1 MRNAVRKIIRLG
13 YMTKKNFIDCGVF
26 AMRHMETYMGG
37 GEYNDLCELRRE
49 CKAQKLQL
57 DELRLKYATKILLA
71 EINQKK
77 SDFEVEVEA
86 YRQLPLEE
94 RQRLEEAAFETVKA
108 RVTIML

>member
-1 MRNAVRKIIRLG
+1 
-13 YMTKKNFIDCGVF
+13 MTKKNFINCGVL

-37 GEYNDLCELRRE
+37 GEYDDRCELRRE

-57 DELRLKYATKILLA
+57 DELRLKYAMKIMLS

-77 SDFEVEVEA
+77 SNFKVEA
-86 YRQLPLEE
+86 DAYRMLSLEE
-94 RQRLEEAAFETVKA
+94 RQRLEETAFETIKA